1 MPQVSYVSHDGS
13 VVTEV
18 DVPVG
23 TSVMQGAVDN
33 MIDGIVAECGGS
45 CSCATCHC
53 YVDEAWLDRIPPASG
68 MEKDMLECVL
78 EPRPN
83 SRLSCQIVVTDEL
96 DGLLVRVPE
105 SQF

>member
-1 MPQVSYVSHDGS
+1 MPLVTYISHDGS
-13 VVTEV
+13 SYEV

-33 MIDGIVAECGGS
+33 MIDGIVGECGGS

-53 YVDEAWLDRIPPASG
+53 YVDPAWIAKLKAPDG

-83 SRLSCQIVVTDEL
+83 SRLSCQIVVTEAL
-96 DGLLVRVPE
+96 DGLKINMPE

>member
-1 MPQVSYVSHDGS
+1 MALVTYVNHDGS
-13 VVTEV
+13 SNEV
-18 DVPVG
+18 EVPAG

-53 YVDEAWLDRIPPASG
+53 YVDEAWIGKFPPASG
-68 MEKDMLECVL
+68 MEQDMLECVL
-78 EPRPN
+78 QPQPN
-83 SRLSCQIVVTDEL
+83 SRLSCQLVLTDAL
-96 DGLLVRVPE
+96 DGLVVRLPE

>member
-1 MPQVSYVSHDGS
+1 MPQVKFVNHDGAS
-13 VVTEV
+13 HEIE
-18 DVPVG
+18 VPVG
-23 TSVMQGAVDN
+23 TSLMQSAVDN
-33 MIDGIVAECGGS
+33 MLDGIVGECGGS

-53 YVDEAWLDRIPPASG
+53 YVDEAWSSRIPPPDG

-83 SRLSCQIVVTDEL
+83 SRLSCQIVMTEAL
-96 DGLLVRVPE
+96 DGLVVTLPE

>member
-1 MPQVSYVSHDGS
+1 MATVTYISHDGNS
-13 VVTEV
+13 IDV
-18 DVPVG
+18 DVPPG
-23 TSVMQGAVDN
+23 TSVMQAAVDN
-33 MIDGIVAECGGS
+33 MIDGIVGECGGS

-53 YVDEAWLDRIPPASG
+53 YVDEKWVARVPPVSG

-83 SRLSCQIVVTDEL
+83 SRLGCQIVVTESL
-96 DGLLVRVPE
+96 DGLVIRLPE